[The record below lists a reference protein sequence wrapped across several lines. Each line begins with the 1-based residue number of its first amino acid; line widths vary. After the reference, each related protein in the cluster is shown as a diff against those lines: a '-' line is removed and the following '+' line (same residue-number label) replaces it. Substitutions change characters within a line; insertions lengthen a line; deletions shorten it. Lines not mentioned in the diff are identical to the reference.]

1 MLLAVPMWFQLLAV
15 HVRLRHVLSLH
26 EPLGPEV
33 LPQQASLRGD
43 MLF

>member
-15 HVRLRHVLSLH
+15 MCVFAMYSLH
-26 EPLGPEV
+26 EPLVPEV